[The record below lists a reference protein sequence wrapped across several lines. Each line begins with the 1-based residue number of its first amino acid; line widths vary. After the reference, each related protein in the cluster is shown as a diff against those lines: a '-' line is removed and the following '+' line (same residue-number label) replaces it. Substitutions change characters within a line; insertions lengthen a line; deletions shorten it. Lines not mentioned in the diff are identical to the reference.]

1 MLTDR
6 ATTKSLVGEKK
17 LHFFKEWMF
26 ITDIEI
32 LLDGPYLNTII
43 YSIYSIYSMF
53 FEQTWSELSKHGLN

>member
-32 LLDGPYLNTII
+32 LLDGPYLNTIVV
-43 YSIYSIYSMF
+43 
-53 FEQTWSELSKHGLN
+53 